1 MSNVK
6 DLPSCDFYHGPISR
20 QVAVSLLESD
30 GDFLIRDCISNPGDY
45 VLTCMADD
53 GKVLHFKLNKTLVGK
68 EPHYQFEGELFPSV
82 FELVMHHVMTG
93 EPVSSSSNAVISSP
107 KACSRLCSLSSTRS
121 QSSLSGD
128 TTTGSTVSSGGGSIG
143 LSANQPFSG
152 SRASLLKEN
161 KEPSENNQLK
171 RLKSLPTAKGRRV
184 KRRAPSPPKNQKPLL
199 RPNTEENA
207 KEVVLAVPKANEKKV
222 PSLLEGVRLRR
233 KKFAYLLP
241 KPISFRQSMHITAGL
256 QDHLR
261 KGLTEEKRR
270 YSMPRLL
277 DDSEEDDSTASVIS
291 HSKLVR
297 SPSDSSLI
305 YLNQVNQMKHKNG
318 PPRLPEKQ
326 RSRSRE
332 AILESTGPQQHH
344 VSEALYD
351 CLPTPRP
358 CLTQQQMQ
366 YNAIYDVPRNLVV
379 PQRFDEFQ
387 ARSVSAFGPHVS
399 SHTRSRR
406 QPLDCQSVC
415 SFKGSNGSSGLLDHE
430 QRKLNRHRNFDEGL
444 NHNQENFKPALPPKS
459 QNNRQM

>member
-6 DLPSCDFYHGPISR
+6 DLASCDFYHGPISR

-45 VLTCMADD
+45 VLTCMADE
-53 GKVLHFKLNKTLVGK
+53 GKVLHFKLNKTLTAVNK
-68 EPHYQFEGELFPSV
+68 EARYQFEGELFPSV
-82 FELVMHHVMTG
+82 FELVMHHVMSG
-93 EPVSSSSNAVISSP
+93 EPVSSSSNAIISSP
-107 KACSRLCSLSSTRS
+107 KACSRSV
-121 QSSLSGD
+121 SSLSGD
-128 TTTGSTVSSGGGSIG
+128 TGSTVSSGTTAGSNG
-143 LSANQPFSG
+143 LSVNQPLSG
-152 SRASLLKEN
+152 SRASLLHQQT
-161 KEPSENNQLK
+161 SAGDTNNQQLK
-171 RLKSLPTAKGRRV
+171 RLKSLPKARRL

-199 RPNTEENA
+199 RPPSKVDEMPA
-207 KEVVLAVPKANEKKV
+207 SLKAETKKVV

-277 DDSEEDDSTASVIS
+277 DDSEEDESSVIS
-291 HSKLVR
+291 HHKLVR

-305 YLNQVNQMKHKNG
+305 YLNQVNLHHHQMKA
-318 PPRLPEKQ
+318 PPIPLLPEKR
-326 RSRSRE
+326 RSKSRE
-332 AILESTGPQQHH
+332 AVLERASTGPQGNLTN
-344 VSEALYD
+344 EALYD
-351 CLPTPRP
+351 CLPRPRP
-358 CLTQQQMQ
+358 CLTEQQMQ

-379 PQRFDEFQ
+379 PSSSSSRFDDIQ
-387 ARSVSAFGPHVS
+387 ARSVSAFGPHIS
-399 SHTRSRR
+399 SNTRSRR

-415 SFKGSNGSSGLLDHE
+415 SYGNNGFLDHD
-430 QRKLNRHRNFDEGL
+430 RKLNRHRNFEQGL
-444 NHNQENFKPALPPKS
+444 NHKQDNFKPALPPKS